1 MHSTNKLTDAMSQ
14 VSVMKGRNIA
24 KSYHAAKRDD
34 FSPKLK
40 MAIKVASHPINLVC
54 GGAAVRLPATAF

>member
-1 MHSTNKLTDAMSQ
+1 MSQ

-24 KSYHAAKRDD
+24 KSYPAKRDD

>member
-24 KSYHAAKRDD
+24 KSYPAKRDD